1 MEFNYTS
8 NFAKTSSKKR
18 NKDNT
23 GPDMKDI
30 VANTKDVKKEEIP
43 KWRRGLKKLD
53 GQTKNETTG
62 KWEGGGNLG
71 GIGKVVG
78 EYQELREKSM
88 SGLSPTATYGDS
100 GETKATLL
108 SEEPIAYAAG
118 LQQTLLRK
126 EKKKKGSNYDI
137 T

>member
-8 NFAKTSSKKR
+8 DFAKTSSKKR

-43 KWRRGLKKLD
+43 KWRRDLKKLD
-53 GQTKNETTG
+53 GQTKNEKTG

-88 SGLSPTATYGDS
+88 SGLNPKVTPGDS
-100 GETKATLL
+100 GETQATLL
-108 SEEPIAYAAG
+108 SEEPVAYAKG
-118 LQQTLLRK
+118 LNKSNKQETYDEWLKKQQT
-126 EKKKKGSNYDI
+126 

>member
-8 NFAKTSSKKR
+8 DFAKTSSKKR
-18 NKDNT
+18 NKENT
-23 GPDMKDI
+23 GPDMNDI
-30 VANTKDVKKEEIP
+30 AANTSDVKKEEIP

-71 GIGKVVG
+71 GIGKVIG
-78 EYQELREKSM
+78 QYQELRKKSQE
-88 SGLSPTATYGDS
+88 GLNPTATYGDS

-108 SEEPIAYAAG
+108 SDEPVAYAKN
-118 LQQTLLRK
+118 L
-126 EKKKKGSNYDI
+126 KKGNNQLTYDEWEKLQKKA
-137 T
+137 